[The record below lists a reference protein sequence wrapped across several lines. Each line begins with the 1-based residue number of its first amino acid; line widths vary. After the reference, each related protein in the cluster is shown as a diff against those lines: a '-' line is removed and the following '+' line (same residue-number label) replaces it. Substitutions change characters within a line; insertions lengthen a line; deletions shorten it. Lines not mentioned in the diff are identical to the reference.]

1 MDLIIEPHSSIR
13 GEIRVPGDKSI
24 SHRAVMCASLASGTS
39 KIKGFLE
46 SEDCLATIEA
56 FKCLGIKIRKENDV
70 LEIKGNGIIGLQK
83 YNRPINLKN
92 SGTSMR
98 LISGILAG
106 QNFSSV
112 LIGDKSLNLRPMKRI
127 ISPLNKMGFSITAS
141 DEGTPPLRIYPVEKA
156 RAIEYVLPIASA
168 QIKSCLMFASLF
180 AEGETK
186 LTENF
191 ITRDHTER
199 MFKRFGISLHVKKT
213 NLKKTIVVKPPIKL
227 DPCNIEISGDF
238 SSASFFILA
247 ALISPNSDLLIKSVG
262 INPTRTALLVALK
275 EMGANISI
283 ENHSN
288 AYEPTADIRIK
299 YSRLK
304 GIQLNPAIVPNLIDE
319 LPVLFIAAAIAQGKT
334 KIRGAE
340 ELRHKESDRL
350 EAMAK
355 SLNSFGVKFKLFKD
369 GIDIEGFGQDNENPF
384 KSAEIDS
391 YGDHRIAMASI
402 IGSLRSKGACTVKN
416 CTNISTS
423 FPGFVELSNKLGMGI
438 TKV

>member
-1 MDLIIEPHSSIR
+1 MDLITEPYSPVR
-13 GEIRVPGDKSI
+13 GEISVPGDKSI
-24 SHRAVMCASLASGTS
+24 SHRAVMCASLATGTS

-56 FKCLGIKIRKENDV
+56 FKCLGVKIEKENDV
-70 LEIKGNGIIGLQK
+70 LEITGNGITGLQE
-83 YNRPINLKN
+83 YGRPIDLKN

-98 LISGILAG
+98 LLSGILAG
-106 QNFSSV
+106 QNFSSI
-112 LIGDKSLNLRPMKRI
+112 LIGDESLNLRPMQRI
-127 ISPLNKMGFSITAS
+127 TTPLNQMGFSIMAS
-141 DEGTPPLRIYPVEKA
+141 DKGTPPLKIYPVEEA
-156 RAIEYVLPIASA
+156 RAIEYVLPVASA
-168 QIKSCLMFASLF
+168 QVKSCLMFASLF
-180 AEGETK
+180 AEDETK
-186 LTENF
+186 LTESF

-199 MFKRFGISLHVKKT
+199 MFKKFGISLDIKQS
-213 NLKKTIVVKPPIKL
+213 NSKKTILVKPPTKL

-238 SSASFFILA
+238 SSAAFFILA

-262 INPTRTALLVALK
+262 INPTRTALLLALK
-275 EMGANISI
+275 KMGANISI
-283 ENHSN
+283 ENQSDV
-288 AYEPTADIRIK
+288 YEPCADIRIK

-319 LPVLFIAAAIAQGKT
+319 LPVLFIAAAIAKGKT

-340 ELRHKESDRL
+340 ELRNKESDRL

-355 SLNSFGVKFKLFKD
+355 SLTSFGVKFKLFKD
-369 GIDIEGFGQDNENPF
+369 GIDIEGFGQENINPF

-402 IGSLRSKGACTVKN
+402 IGSLRSNGPCRIKN

-423 FPGFVELSNKLGMGI
+423 FPGFIELSNELGMGI
-438 TKV
+438 KKA